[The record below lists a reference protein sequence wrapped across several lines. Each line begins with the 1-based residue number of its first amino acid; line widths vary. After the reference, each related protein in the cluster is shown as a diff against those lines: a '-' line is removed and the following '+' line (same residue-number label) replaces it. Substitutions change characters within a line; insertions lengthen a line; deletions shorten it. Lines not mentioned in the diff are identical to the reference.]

1 MRRMPRSARVTAA
14 VTLLALVS
22 VPAAAE
28 AELLDTY
35 QRLAARQLSPAPLVP
50 TSIPS
55 AFRPIERAPEP
66 GTTIRGRGYAVRLVH
81 QGPAGPD
88 AVIEVSGGEFRTMHA
103 LLRERRREGYTSRR
117 RTRVR
122 GRRGYLLTR
131 RLGPTTRELAWV
143 ERGVVYS
150 LGSGTPRKVSLKDMR
165 STAAGLDRLERDY
178 FGGAAD
184 PDNTSDATAVTTRR
198 TVTATVNFE
207 AQCVAPGSTAAGVRV
222 GIAEVTLLR
231 RDGDAFSFD
240 IATHRRSEEP
250 WAGTITGTISPDAI
264 TLDVRATA
272 TIEGELCDT
281 GALTLTLDGR
291 SD

>member
-1 MRRMPRSARVTAA
+1 MRRMPRSARVTAIA
-14 VTLLALVS
+14 LLALVS
-22 VPAAAE
+22 VPAVAE
-28 AELLDTY
+28 AQLLDTY
-35 QRLAARQLSPAPLVP
+35 QRLAARRLSPAPLVP
-50 TSIPS
+50 TAIPS
-55 AFRPIERAPEP
+55 AFRPIERAPEL

-81 QGPAGPD
+81 VGPAGPD
-88 AVIEVSGGEFRTMHA
+88 AVIEVSGGEFRTMRA

-131 RLGPTTRELAWV
+131 PLAPKSRDLAWV

-150 LGSGTPRKVSLKDMR
+150 LGSGTPRKVSVRNLR

-184 PDNTSDATAVTTRR
+184 PDNSSDATAVTTTR
-198 TVTATVNFE
+198 TVTANVSFE
-207 AQCVAPGSTAAGVRV
+207 AQCAAPGSTAATVRV

-250 WAGTITGTISPDAI
+250 WTGTISGTISPDAI

-272 TIEGELCDT
+272 TIEGEVCDT
-281 GALTLTLDGR
+281 GALALTLDGR
-291 SD
+291 SR